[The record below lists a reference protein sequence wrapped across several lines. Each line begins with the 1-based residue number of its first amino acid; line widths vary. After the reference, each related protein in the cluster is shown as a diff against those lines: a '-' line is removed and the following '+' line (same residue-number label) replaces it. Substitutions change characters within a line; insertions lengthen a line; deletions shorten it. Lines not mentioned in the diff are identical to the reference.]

1 MLVVYKKQHTC
12 YAFLC
17 LMVVSEFV
25 CWARQGVL
33 SFGCSLYVQAMVGV
47 FDAIFKKILID

>member
-1 MLVVYKKQHTC
+1 
-12 YAFLC
+12 
-17 LMVVSEFV
+17 MVVSEFV

-33 SFGCSLYVQAMVGV
+33 SFGCSLYVQAMVCV